1 MNSSHAPSTE
11 LPSPGNGIRGIVFD
25 IQHYA
30 IYDGPGIRSVVFL
43 KGCPLRC
50 AWCHNPESWT
60 RRPELAYDAERC
72 VQCGSCVAVCPN
84 AALSLAGG
92 AVSRDAA
99 ACTLCGQCTAAC
111 EAHARELIGR
121 KRTAVE
127 VADLLLR
134 DKPFYDNTGGGVTVS
149 GGEPTVQY
157 PFLLELLGLLK
168 QRGVHTALET
178 CGYFDAGLIAEL
190 GVVVDLFLYDL
201 KHVDA
206 EAHDALT
213 GVDTGKILSNLR
225 TLLSQ
230 VGRERIIPRIPLIP
244 GFNTGAGAFDGILGF
259 LLDAGYRGAVH
270 LMPYNKMSRSKYR
283 KIDESGRY
291 RDMGALDDAVLARC
305 VGAIEAS
312 GFTAVCNH

>member
-1 MNSSHAPSTE
+1 
-11 LPSPGNGIRGIVFD
+11 VFD

-50 AWCHNPESWT
+50 AWCHNPESWA
-60 RRPELAYDAERC
+60 RGAELAYDAERC

-84 AALSLAGG
+84 AALSLADGVV
-92 AVSRDAA
+92 ARDAA
-99 ACTLCGQCTAAC
+99 ACTLCGRCAAAC

-121 KRTAVE
+121 DRSAAE

-149 GGEPTVQY
+149 GGEPTVQH

-168 QRGVHTALET
+168 KRGVHTAVET
-178 CGYFDAGLIAEL
+178 CGYFDAGLIAKL
-190 GVVVDLFLYDL
+190 CAVVDLFLYDL
-201 KHVDA
+201 KHTNG

-213 GVDTGKILSNLR
+213 GVDPGRILSNFR
-225 TLLSQ
+225 ALLAQ
-230 VGRERIIPRIPLIP
+230 VGTERIIPRIPLIP
-244 GFNTGAGAFDGILGF
+244 GFNTESEAFDGILAF

-270 LMPYNKMSRSKYR
+270 LMPYNSMSRSKYG
-283 KIDESGRY
+283 KIGEAGRY
-291 RDMGALDDAVLARC
+291 RDMGVLEEDVLARC
-305 VGAIEAS
+305 VRAIES
-312 GFTAVCNH
+312 RDLRAVCNH